1 MGEPGGWVRDPRGAG
16 GVVSVLGA
24 VLTGVHL
31 AHGVEEFAEELPAVV
46 YGVGLPLAVSLLV
59 LASGYWIANHP
70 WTGVSQWRVVG
81 WFAGGSGVGIV
92 LTVLLVLYQSAE
104 EVALSDP
111 LYVIAM
117 FATYGGAFGL
127 AIGRYD
133 VQRRANQR
141 QLQHEARRLDEFASI
156 VSHDLRNPL
165 NVAIGR
171 LELARQQYDDDDH
184 LDHVA
189 QSHERMQALIAD
201 VLTLAREGDDVT
213 DPEPVDLAEHCE
225 ACWKHVETEDA
236 VLQLDTVAVVRADPS
251 RLQQLLANLFRN
263 AAEHGGE
270 AVTVTVG
277 DLDGEDGFYVA
288 DDGVGIPE
296 TDRERVLRSGYS
308 TAEEGTG
315 IGLSIASRV
324 AEAHGWELSVAES
337 DSGGARFEITGV
349 ELVS

>member
-1 MGEPGGWVRDPRGAG
+1 MGEPGGWVRGPRGAG

-31 AHGVEEFAEELPAVV
+31 THGVEEFAEELPAVV

-59 LASGYWIANHP
+59 LASGYWIANRTWSGASP
-70 WTGVSQWRVVG
+70 WRVVG

-171 LELARQQYDDDDH
+171 LELARQQYDDDD

-201 VLTLAREGDDVT
+201 LLTLSREGDDVT
-213 DPEPVDLAEHCE
+213 DAEPVDLAEHCE
-225 ACWKHVETEDA
+225 ACWQHVETGDT
-236 VLQLDTVAVVRADPS
+236 VLQLDTTAVVRADPS

-263 AAEHGGE
+263 AAEHGGGD
-270 AVTVTVG
+270 VTVTVG
-277 DLDGEDGFYVA
+277 DLAGGDGFYVA

-296 TDRERVLRSGYS
+296 ADRERVFRSGYT
-308 TAEEGTG
+308 TAGEGTG
-315 IGLSIASRV
+315 IGLSIASQV
-324 AEAHGWELSVAES
+324 AKAHGWELSVAES
-337 DSGGARFEITGV
+337 DTGGARFEIAGV
-349 ELVS
+349 ERIS